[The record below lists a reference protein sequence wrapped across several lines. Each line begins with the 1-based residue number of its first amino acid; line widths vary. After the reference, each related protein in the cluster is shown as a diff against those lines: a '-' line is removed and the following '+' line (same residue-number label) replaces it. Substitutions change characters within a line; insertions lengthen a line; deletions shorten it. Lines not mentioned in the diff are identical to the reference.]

1 MLLLSSS
8 LALLPQTHLYVSTP
22 ESKWNWSVPEAA
34 SGQPHP
40 LMASV
45 ASRVLACNAT
55 AVLSKAGQRA
65 MATSV
70 AHRGP
75 RVTIELVSDTM

>member
-1 MLLLSSS
+1 VLLLSSS
-8 LALLPQTHLYVSTP
+8 LALLPHKRTYMSREQR
-22 ESKWNWSVPEAA
+22 NCSVPEAA
-34 SGQPHP
+34 SGRPHP
-40 LMASV
+40 VMASV

>member
-1 MLLLSSS
+1 MLLLASS
-8 LALLPQTHLYVSTP
+8 LALLPHKRTYMSEQR
-22 ESKWNWSVPEAA
+22 NWSVPEAA

>member
-8 LALLPQTHLYVSTP
+8 LTLLPHKRTYMSPFREQR
-22 ESKWNWSVPEAA
+22 NWSVPGAA

-40 LMASV
+40 LMASA